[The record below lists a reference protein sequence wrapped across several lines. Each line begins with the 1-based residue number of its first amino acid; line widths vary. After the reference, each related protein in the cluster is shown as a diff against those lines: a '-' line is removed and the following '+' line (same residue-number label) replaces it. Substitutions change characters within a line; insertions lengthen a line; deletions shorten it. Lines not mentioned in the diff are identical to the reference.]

1 MSTLMTS
8 ISGIRGIVGDGLD
21 PETIV
26 KFTSAFAEFVG
37 SGKSTDA
44 TTAVGKVVV
53 GRDARITGE
62 MVNQIVAGTLL
73 AKGIDVVDIG
83 ICPTP
88 TVQFNVKKS
97 KASGGIAISASHN
110 PNQWNA
116 LKLLNKTGQFLSPD
130 EFSKMQSFLNQSEH
144 KYKSWDRIG
153 KLTHYK
159 QGIQNHVDAI
169 LDLGIIYL
177 DEIRKRKFNV
187 VLDCVNGAGGYVL
200 PEFLKDFGC
209 EIIEMNCEK
218 TGIFPR
224 LPEPL
229 PENLIE
235 TMKKVKE
242 TKADLG
248 IVVDPDVDRLVLITD
263 KGEPFSEEN
272 TIVQIVQFV
281 LSRRKGNVV
290 VNLSTT
296 RGVDDVASKFGCPV
310 LRSPVGEANVVKKM
324 KEVDAIVG
332 GEGSGGVIFP
342 ELHYGRD
349 ALVGIALTLQ
359 HLTDFGKSLSE
370 LKNELPKYFIS
381 KKKIKITSNPDI
393 IIQNLRKQFSNQKLN
408 TDDGLRIDFD
418 DHWVHFRKSNTEPI
432 IRIIVE
438 AKNESEA
445 ISLSEEYMEMIKQ
458 G

>member
-1 MSTLMTS
+1 MSTLMES

-21 PETIV
+21 PEVIV
-26 KFTSAFAEFVG
+26 KYINAYSGFVG
-37 SGKSTDA
+37 S
-44 TTAVGKVVV
+44 GKVVV

-62 MVNQIVAGTLL
+62 MVNEIVSGSLL
-73 AKGIDVVDIG
+73 ANGIDVVDIG

-88 TVQFNVKKS
+88 TVQFNVKKL

-116 LKLLNKTGQFLSPD
+116 LKLLNKSGQFLSPE
-130 EFSKMQSFLNQSEH
+130 EFNRLQKFLEDKNTD
-144 KYKSWDRIG
+144 YKSWDKIG
-153 KLTHYK
+153 ERTEYK

-169 LDLGIIYL
+169 LNLGIIYL
-177 DEIRKRKFNV
+177 DEIRKKKFKV
-187 VLDCVNGAGGYVL
+187 VLDCVNGAGAYLL
-200 PEFLKDFGC
+200 PQFLKEFGC
-209 EIIEMNCEK
+209 EVIEMNCEK

-229 PENLIE
+229 PENLTE
-235 TMKKVKE
+235 TMKKVKDA
-242 TKADLG
+242 KADLG

-272 TIVQIVQFV
+272 TIVQVVKFV
-281 LSRRKGNVV
+281 LSRKKGDVV

-296 RGVDDVASKFGCPV
+296 RAVDDVATEYKCKVF
-310 LRSPVGEANVVKKM
+310 RSPVGEANVVKKM
-324 KEVDAIVG
+324 KEVSAVIG

-359 HLTDFGKSLSE
+359 HLSDYGRPLSQLKSE
-370 LKNELPKYFIS
+370 LPSYFIS
-381 KKKIKITSNPDI
+381 KKKIEITTSPDEV
-393 IIQNLRKQFSNQKLN
+393 LAKLVKSFSNGKIN
-408 TDDGLRIDFD
+408 TDDGLRIDFE

-438 AKNESEA
+438 AETESRANE
-445 ISLSEEYMEMIKQ
+445 LSNKYLQLVK
-458 G
+458 

>member
-1 MSTLMTS
+1 MGTLMTS

-21 PETIV
+21 PETIT
-26 KFTSAFAEFVG
+26 KHTNAYAEFIGLG
-37 SGKSTDA
+37 S
-44 TTAVGKVVV
+44 VVI

-62 MVNQIVAGTLL
+62 MVNLLVTGTLL

-88 TVQFNVKKS
+88 TVQFNVKKL
-97 KASGGIAISASHN
+97 AAQGGIAISASHN
-110 PNQWNA
+110 PNEWNA
-116 LKLLNKTGQFLSPD
+116 LKLLNGTGQFLSPE
-130 EFSKMQSFLNQSEH
+130 EFDKMQKYFQKSGT
-144 KYKSWDRIG
+144 KYKSWDNIG
-153 KLTHYK
+153 KRTEFK

-177 DEIRKRKFNV
+177 DEIRKRKFKV
-187 VLDCVNGAGGYVL
+187 VLDCVNGAGAYVL
-200 PEFLKDFGC
+200 TEFLKEFGC
-209 EIIEMNCEK
+209 EVIEMNCDK

-229 PENLIE
+229 PENLTE

-242 TKADLG
+242 TKADFG

-272 TIVQIVQFV
+272 TIVQVVKFI
-281 LSRRKGNVV
+281 LSRKKGNVV

-296 RGVDDVASKFGCPV
+296 RSVDDIAHKFGCEV
-310 LRSPVGEANVVKKM
+310 FRSAVGEANVVKKM
-324 KEVDAIVG
+324 KEVKAVIG

-359 HLTDFGKSLSE
+359 HLTDYRKPISI
-370 LKNELPKYFIS
+370 LKEELPQYFIS
-381 KKKIKITSNPDI
+381 KKKIDVTKNPDDI
-393 IIQNLRKQFSNQKLN
+393 INNLIKHFSGQNINSE
-408 TDDGLRIDFD
+408 DGLRVDFE

-432 IRIIVE
+432 VRIITE
-438 AKNESEA
+438 AKNEAEAESYSERYLKL
-445 ISLSEEYMEMIKQ
+445 INN
-458 G
+458 

>member
-1 MSTLMTS
+1 MGTLMTS
-8 ISGIRGIVGDGLD
+8 ISGIRGIIGDGLE
-21 PETIV
+21 PEIIIKHTN
-26 KFTSAFAEFVG
+26 AYAEFIG
-37 SGKSTDA
+37 SGS
-44 TTAVGKVVV
+44 VVI

-62 MVNQIVAGTLL
+62 MVNLLVTGTLL
-73 AKGIDVVDIG
+73 AKGIDVIEIG

-88 TVQFNVKKS
+88 TVQFNVKKLN
-97 KASGGIAISASHN
+97 ASGGIAISASHN

-130 EFSKMQSFLNQSEH
+130 EFAQMQKYLN
-144 KYKSWDRIG
+144 KTDLNYKSWDKIG
-153 KLTHYK
+153 KRTVYK

-169 LDLGIIYL
+169 LDLGMIYL
-177 DEIRKRKFNV
+177 DEIRKRKFKV
-187 VLDCVNGAGGYVL
+187 VLDCVNGAGAYVL
-200 PEFLKDFGC
+200 PEFLKEFGC
-209 EIIEMNCEK
+209 EVIEMDCEK

-281 LSRRKGNVV
+281 LSRKKGDVV

-296 RGVDDVASKFGCPV
+296 RAVDDVAAKYGCKV
-310 LRSPVGEANVVKKM
+310 FRSPVGEANVVKKM
-324 KEVDAIVG
+324 KEVKAVIG

-359 HLTDFGKSLSE
+359 HLTDYGKALSQ
-370 LKNELPKYFIS
+370 LKEDLPQYFIS
-381 KKKIKITSNPDI
+381 KKKIELTTNPDAVI
-393 IIQNLRKQFSNQKLN
+393 QKLIEEFSDQMIN
-408 TDDGLRIDFD
+408 TDDGLRVDFKN
-418 DHWVHFRKSNTEPI
+418 HWVHFRKSNTEPI
-432 IRIIVE
+432 LRIITE
-438 AKNESEA
+438 AKSKAEAESFSEKYLEK
-445 ISLSEEYMEMIKQ
+445 IKSLF
-458 G
+458 

>member
-1 MSTLMTS
+1 MTS
-8 ISGIRGIVGDGLD
+8 ISGIRGIIGDGLE
-21 PETIV
+21 PEIIIKHTN
-26 KFTSAFAEFVG
+26 AYAEFIG
-37 SGKSTDA
+37 SGS
-44 TTAVGKVVV
+44 VVI

-62 MVNQIVAGTLL
+62 MVNLLVTGTLL
-73 AKGIDVVDIG
+73 AKGIDVIEIG

-88 TVQFNVKKS
+88 TVQFNVKKLN
-97 KASGGIAISASHN
+97 ASGGIAISASHN

-130 EFSKMQSFLNQSEH
+130 EFAQMQKYLN
-144 KYKSWDRIG
+144 KTDLNYKSWDKIG
-153 KLTHYK
+153 KRTVYK

-169 LDLGIIYL
+169 LDLGMIYL
-177 DEIRKRKFNV
+177 DEIRKRKFKV
-187 VLDCVNGAGGYVL
+187 VLDCVNGAGAYVL
-200 PEFLKDFGC
+200 PEFLKEFGC
-209 EIIEMNCEK
+209 EVIEMDCEK

-281 LSRRKGNVV
+281 LSRKKGDVV

-296 RGVDDVASKFGCPV
+296 RAVDDVAAKYGCKV
-310 LRSPVGEANVVKKM
+310 FRSPVGEANVVKKM
-324 KEVDAIVG
+324 KEVKAVIG

-359 HLTDFGKSLSE
+359 HLTDYGKALSQ
-370 LKNELPKYFIS
+370 LKEDLPQYFIS
-381 KKKIKITSNPDI
+381 KKKIELTTNPDAVI
-393 IIQNLRKQFSNQKLN
+393 QKLIEEFSDQMIN
-408 TDDGLRIDFD
+408 TDDGLRVDFKN
-418 DHWVHFRKSNTEPI
+418 HWVHFRKSNTEPI
-432 IRIIVE
+432 LRIITE
-438 AKNESEA
+438 AKSKAEAESFSEKYLEK
-445 ISLSEEYMEMIKQ
+445 IKSLF
-458 G
+458 